1 MEATTLNQPLLSTG
15 DNSIPREQT
24 TRGLKRVY
32 RSNDSLTYG
41 THGTVFSTGFAF
53 FVFGNT
59 AYTYVTIADPFAVGN
74 LEDPKGVVYML
85 WAVLQTVGLLMMT
98 TADLGANRF
107 LRRRIVGLILL
118 LFIWAA
124 CYAILSVRY
133 PTHQYY
139 LEVLPFAYLM
149 FRFQQIINMHHGFI
163 RLTELLSIILGLDL
177 FAYGISWILPFTLNH
192 QSPPYFS
199 AIFIGLIGPCMM
211 FYAHR
216 WSAKR
221 CESPTLRFQTTIFTY
236 LFIIGFGTL
245 LVCIELRFGYKHPIY
260 PTSGTWIVGPVH
272 LVPTLA
278 MFFCRTK
285 AHRKLGRGWIRER
298 QRAVEVEHKNIYDS
312 GDSELANLAVVEGA
326 IIASVE
332 GRGGDLNDC
341 CFRNDGSQDAFTILQ
356 VACWTRK
363 LDAVQRLLLSDV
375 VDINKG
381 SEQQGW
387 TALYI
392 AAKIGEADCAMLLL
406 EYDANVDKPAMDGQ
420 TPLLVASAEGHSE
433 VIELLL
439 EFGADR

>member
-1 MEATTLNQPLLSTG
+1 
-15 DNSIPREQT
+15 
-24 TRGLKRVY
+24 
-32 RSNDSLTYG
+32 
-41 THGTVFSTGFAF
+41 
-53 FVFGNT
+53 
-59 AYTYVTIADPFAVGN
+59 
-74 LEDPKGVVYML
+74 ML

-124 CYAILSVRY
+124 CYAILSAKSRY
-133 PTHQYY
+133 CKAYY
-139 LEVLPFAYLM
+139 LEVLPFAYLV

-163 RLTELLSIILGLDL
+163 RLTELLSIILGLDS
-177 FAYGISWILPFTLNH
+177 FAYGISWIWASSYR
-192 QSPPYFS
+192 SPPYFS
-199 AIFIGLIGPCMM
+199 AIFIGLIGPCII
-211 FYAHR
+211 FYAHK

-245 LVCIELRFGYKHPIY
+245 LVCIELRFGYNRFD

-285 AHRKLGRGWIRER
+285 AHRKLGRGWLRER
-298 QRAVEVEHKNIYDS
+298 QRAVEVEQKNIYDT

-326 IIASVE
+326 IIASME

-392 AAKIGEADCAMLLL
+392 AAKIGDADCAMLLL